1 MPQLSMN
8 LVAWV
13 VTGLAL
19 LLVLN
24 IHLLP
29 ALLAGLLI
37 YELVHLTAPLLAR
50 RLNSRR
56 AKQAAVALLA
66 MAMIAVVMLAGMGVV
81 AVLRSDV
88 GSLPALM
95 GKMAQIIEDSRG
107 TLPDWMMVSVP
118 SNAEALKDALVQ
130 WLREHAGELQL
141 AGKEAARGLAHI
153 LIGLVVGAMLALRE
167 ATSENVMAPL
177 AAALAERAR
186 RVADAFRRIVFAQVR
201 ISAINTVFT
210 GLYLAV
216 VLPLLDVHLPLTKT
230 MIAITFVVGLLPV
243 IGNLIS
249 NTVIVIVSLSHSPE
263 VALGSLAFLVVI
275 HKLEYFLNA
284 RIVGSQIASRAWE
297 LLLAMLVMEAA
308 FGLPG
313 VIAAPI
319 YYAYLKDELKGA
331 GLV

>member
-1 MPQLSMN
+1 MPTNRINLS
-8 LVAWV
+8 AWI

-19 LLVLN
+19 FLVLT

-66 MAMIAVVMLAGMGVV
+66 MALVTVVMLAGMGVV

-95 GKMAQIIEDSRG
+95 AKLAQIIEDSRS
-107 TLPDWMMVSVP
+107 TLPEWMLISIP
-118 SNAEALKDALVQ
+118 NNAEALKDALVT

-141 AGKEAARGLAHI
+141 AGKEVARGLAHI

-167 ATSENVMAPL
+167 ATSESVMAPL

-201 ISAINTVFT
+201 ISAINTFFT
-210 GLYLAV
+210 GLYLAAL
-216 VLPLLDVHLPLTKT
+216 LPLLGVHLPLTKT
-230 MIAITFVVGLLPV
+230 LIAITFVVGLLPV

-249 NTVIVIVSLSHSPE
+249 NTIIVIVSLSHSPQ
-263 VALGSLAFLVVI
+263 VAMGSLAFLVII

-319 YYAYLKDELKGA
+319 YYAYLKDELKSA
-331 GLV
+331 RLV

>member
-1 MPQLSMN
+1 MN